1 MDRRHKRPLETED
14 EKEMV
19 LPAVALE
26 METLERRGEAMAALG
41 LFVCVCIGA
50 YGAETEIRWKKGR
63 RRRGEVGWRR

>member
-41 LFVCVCIGA
+41 LFVCVYWCVWCRDR
-50 YGAETEIRWKKGR
+50 EIRWKKGR